1 MRNVIDVPSEVIS
14 INEASKSV
22 LNTAGKAM
30 CERLDGKAEKARQA
44 YHADNSMK
52 NLASWILLANRA
64 DSARITYNQW
74 RKGKAS

>member
-1 MRNVIDVPSEVIS
+1 MNKILDIPSEVIS

-44 YHADNSMK
+44 YHADNSMR

-64 DSARITYNQW
+64 DSAHITYSNW
-74 RKGKAS
+74 RKGKE